1 MNLCALRIVARSSG
15 DGLEDLEVMPQH
27 VAATRS
33 SSRPDPL
40 SPKDVMELAHPKLE
54 SRKMNRSVLLAL
66 IVVPLIT
73 VGGIVTW
80 LTLQDQNNHRIAKEI
95 MAAKG
100 TADFRYLGPKW
111 IGENVRPYLPGT
123 VRVCNVHLIEP
134 DIPDDLL
141 TKIGTLHQIDRLD
154 LGGTSITDDG
164 IGKLQSLI
172 NVKRLIIRSTKIT
185 DTGLAHL
192 RGMPLVELDAADTQI
207 TDAGLDS
214 LKNQSKL
221 TLLSLTKT
229 KTTPAGRA
237 TLRKALPECE
247 ISPNP

>member
-1 MNLCALRIVARSSG
+1 MSLR
-15 DGLEDLEVMPQH
+15 LDLPH
-27 VAATRS
+27 AS
-33 SSRPDPL
+33 IPL
-40 SPKDVMELAHPKLE
+40 SLKVVMELAHPKLE
-54 SRKMNRSVLLAL
+54 SRKMNRYVLVAL
-66 IVVPLIT
+66 IAVPLIAI
-73 VGGIVTW
+73 GGVVTW
-80 LTLQDQNNHRIAKEI
+80 LSLQDQNNRRVAKNI

-111 IGENVRPYLPGT
+111 IGENVRPYLPGV

-134 DIPDDLL
+134 DIPENLL
-141 TKIGTLHQIDRLD
+141 TEIGTLREVDRLD

-164 IGKLQSLI
+164 FGKLQSLT

-185 DTGLAHL
+185 DAGLAYL
-192 RGMPLVELDAADTQI
+192 KRMPLIELDAADTQI

-229 KTTPAGRA
+229 KTTPAGREA
-237 TLRKALPECE
+237 LRKALPECE

>member
-1 MNLCALRIVARSSG
+1 
-15 DGLEDLEVMPQH
+15 
-27 VAATRS
+27 
-33 SSRPDPL
+33 
-40 SPKDVMELAHPKLE
+40 MELVHPKLE
-54 SRKMNRSVLLAL
+54 SRKMNRYVLLAL
-66 IVVPLIT
+66 IAVPLIAI
-73 VGGIVTW
+73 GGVLTW
-80 LTLQDQNNHRIAKEI
+80 LSLQDQNNHRVAKNI

-111 IGENVRPYLPGT
+111 IGENVRPYLPGM

-134 DIPDDLL
+134 DIPEGLL
-141 TKIGTLHQIDRLD
+141 TEIGALRQVDRLD

-164 IGKLQSLI
+164 FEKLKSLS
-172 NVKRLIIRSTKIT
+172 NVKRLIIRSTKVT
-185 DTGLAHL
+185 DAGLAHL
-192 RGMPLVELDAADTQI
+192 KGMPLVELDAADTQI
-207 TDAGLDS
+207 TDAGLES
-214 LKNQSKL
+214 LKGQSKL

>member
-1 MNLCALRIVARSSG
+1 
-15 DGLEDLEVMPQH
+15 
-27 VAATRS
+27 
-33 SSRPDPL
+33 
-40 SPKDVMELAHPKLE
+40 MELAHPKLE
-54 SRKMNRSVLLAL
+54 SRKMNRYTLLAL
-66 IVVPLIT
+66 IAVPLIAI
-73 VGGIVTW
+73 GGIVTW
-80 LTLQDQNNHRIAKEI
+80 LILQDRNNNRIAKDI

-141 TKIGTLHQIDRLD
+141 TKIGTLREVDRLD

-164 IGKLQSLI
+164 FAKLQSLT

-185 DTGLAHL
+185 DAGLAYL
-192 RGMPLVELDAADTQI
+192 KGMPLIELDAADTQI

-214 LKNQSKL
+214 LKHQSKL

-229 KTTPAGRA
+229 KTTPTGRE

>member
-1 MNLCALRIVARSSG
+1 
-15 DGLEDLEVMPQH
+15 
-27 VAATRS
+27 
-33 SSRPDPL
+33 
-40 SPKDVMELAHPKLE
+40 MELAHPKLD
-54 SRKMNRSVLLAL
+54 SRKMNRYTLLAL
-66 IVVPLIT
+66 IAVPLIAI
-73 VGGIVTW
+73 GGVVTW
-80 LTLQDQNNHRIAKEI
+80 LSLQDQNNHRIAKDI
-95 MAAKG
+95 MAANG

-141 TKIGTLHQIDRLD
+141 TKIGTLREIDRLD

-164 IGKLQSLI
+164 FAKLQSLS

-185 DTGLAHL
+185 DAGLAYL
-192 RGMPLVELDAADTQI
+192 KGMPLTELDAADTQI

-214 LKNQSKL
+214 LKGQSKL

-229 KTTPAGRA
+229 KTTPAGRE
-237 TLRKALPECE
+237 TLRNELPECE